1 MTYVISDL
9 NGDRIGKRFYEKE
22 LQKIDQT
29 EFGVVKVIKREGHKL
44 NVKWKGHNN
53 PFNSCNDQIV
63 IKQK

>member
-29 EFGVVKVIKREGHKL
+29 EFGVDKVIKREGDKL

-53 PFNSCNDQIV
+53 PFNSCYDKIA
-63 IKQK
+63 IK

>member
-29 EFGVVKVIKREGHKL
+29 EFGVDKVIKREGDKL

-53 PFNSCNDQIV
+53 PFNSWINEKDLA
-63 IKQK
+63 